1 MIGYILIVL
10 FTLINLG
17 ESVIVRT
24 YGRKHGSGGLILSA
38 ITSLFASVFFLVTD
52 KGGFYA
58 PTEMIWLA
66 VINACLIGAGFYGTF
81 AAYQNGPY
89 GLTRL
94 VSGFYLLFTIFYGIV
109 FLKESTTVM
118 TYIGIAMVI
127 AAMVLI
133 NYKKSGEETG
143 KKGFSFKWLFWI
155 TLSTVANGFIGIITR
170 MQQIKFNDACSNEF
184 QFVSFFGGFVCLAV
198 IGLIVDRDKLGRVI
212 KTGSLYGFSAGVLN
226 GTKNF
231 LTLVIYLYL
240 PLSIISP
247 VKMVL
252 GLIGSFA
259 IAFLCYKEKYTKKQL
274 LGVAL
279 GVIAIILFTI

>member
-24 YGRKHGSGGLILSA
+24 YGRKHGSGGLIVSA

-58 PTEMIWLA
+58 PIEMIWLA

-133 NYKKSGEETG
+133 NYKKSDEKAEKSG
-143 KKGFSFKWLFWI
+143 SLKWLFWV
-155 TLSTVANGFIGIITR
+155 LASTVANGFIGIITR
-170 MQQIKFNDACSNEF
+170 YQQIRFEDACSNEF
-184 QFVSFFGGFVCLAV
+184 QFVSFFGGFVLLSLM
-198 IGLIVDRDKLGRVI
+198 GLVVDKDKLGRVI
-212 KTGSLYGFSAGVLN
+212 KTGSLYGFGAGILN
-226 GTKNF
+226 GAKNF

-240 PLSIISP
+240 PLSIVSP
-247 VKMVL
+247 LKM
-252 GLIGSFA
+252 GLSLVGSFA
-259 IAFLCYKEKYTKKQL
+259 VAFLMYKERYTKKQL
-274 LGVAL
+274 LGVAI
-279 GVIAIILFTI
+279 GAAAIIILTI

>member
-66 VINACLIGAGFYGTF
+66 VINACLIGVGFYGSF
-81 AAYQNGPY
+81 VAYQSGPY
-89 GLTRL
+89 GLIRL
-94 VSGFYLLFTIFYGIV
+94 ISGFNLVFTIFYGIV
-109 FLKESTTVM
+109 FLKEPTSAL

-133 NYKKSGEETG
+133 NYKKSDEKAEKSG
-143 KKGFSFKWLFWI
+143 SLKWLFWV
-155 TLSTVANGFIGIITR
+155 LASTVANGFIGIITR
-170 MQQIKFNDACSNEF
+170 YQQIRFEDSCSNEF
-184 QFVSFFGGFVCLAV
+184 QFVSFFGGFVLLAL
-198 IGLIVDRDKLGRVI
+198 IGLVVDKDKLGRVI
-212 KTGSLYGFSAGVLN
+212 KTGSLYGFGAGILN
-226 GTKNF
+226 GAKNF

-240 PLSIISP
+240 PLSIVSP
-247 VKMVL
+247 LKM
-252 GLIGSFA
+252 GLSLVGSFA
-259 IAFLCYKEKYTKKQL
+259 VAFLMYKEKYTKKQL
-274 LGVAL
+274 LGVAI
-279 GVIAIILFTI
+279 GAAAIIILTI